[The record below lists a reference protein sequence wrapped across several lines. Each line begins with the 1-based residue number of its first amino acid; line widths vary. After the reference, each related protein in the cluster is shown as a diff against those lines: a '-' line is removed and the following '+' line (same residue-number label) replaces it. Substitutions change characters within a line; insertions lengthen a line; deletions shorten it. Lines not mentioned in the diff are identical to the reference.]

1 MGTPAYMAPE
11 QASGHLD
18 LIDRRTDIYGLG
30 AILYEVLTGRPP
42 FSGPETHE
50 ILRKVREE
58 QPLTPRE
65 GGPTCLRRWKAFACV
80 RWPRARPNALPPP
93 ASWPRQFRAGR
104 KLNAEK
110 LRKSAIAFSRCL
122 STCCVSPAF
131 DGYFKRLNP
140 AWERTLGFTVDEMLA
155 EPFVSFVHPDDRE
168 RTGAEALRIGTG
180 TNTVTFENRYRC
192 SDGSYKWLLWTAT
205 GYPSRS

>member
-42 FSGPETHE
+42 FSGPDTHE

-58 QPLTPRE
+58 QPLPPHE
-65 GGPTCLRRWKAFACV
+65 RWADV
-80 RWPRARPNALPPP
+80 PP
-93 ASWPRQFRAGR
+93 ALESICMRALAKSPTERFTSASELATAVQSWQEVERREAQEERDRFFTLSLDMLCIAG
-104 KLNAEK
+104 
-110 LRKSAIAFSRCL
+110 
-122 STCCVSPAF
+122 F

-140 AWERTLGFTVDEMLA
+140 AWERTLGFSVDEMLA

-168 RTGAEALRIGTG
+168 RTAAEARRIGTG
-180 TNTVTFENRYRC
+180 TDTVTFENRTAAMDR
-192 SDGSYKWLLWTAT
+192 KWLH
-205 GYPSRS
+205 GQ